1 MIIHRTILKELL
13 INLTVIVFSLSI
25 ILFMEKFVKITRV
38 LMGKGADIGDILKIF
53 IYLQPSILLVSIPM
67 SILVAIFITYGRMSA
82 DSEIV
87 VLKGCGMSFWGV
99 SRAALMLSSVLFVLL
114 LFISLYLLPRGMSSF
129 KKTLYETIVRKASM
143 TFQEESFSD
152 VFQGNIIYVREV
164 VSANQFRGI
173 FIFRTSDQT
182 VNKPQSP
189 MVIVAEDGMISS
201 NPEEGFINMT
211 MNKGIIH
218 TYNDN
223 TSTEITFSK
232 YELVLTTEIDQDKI
246 KPEEINTGKL
256 WHGRKRVITWA
267 IELHR
272 RLALPF
278 ACIIFGILGPALSN
292 RMGKIGRLGGLSLSL
307 AILIFYY
314 LLLIIGESF
323 AKTGKI
329 PAILG
334 GWAPNLFL
342 GVLAWIFYY
351 KAYKDKPIKRF

>member
-13 INLTVIVFSLSI
+13 INLAVIVFSLSI
-25 ILFMEKFVKITRV
+25 ILFMEKFVKITNV
-38 LMGKGADIGDILKIF
+38 LIGTGADFRDILKIF
-53 IYLQPSILLVSIPM
+53 IYLQPSILLISIPM
-67 SILVAIFITYGRMSA
+67 SILVSIFITYGRMST

-99 SRAALMLSSVLFVLL
+99 SRAALMLSLVLFVIL
-114 LFISLYLLPRGMSSF
+114 LFVSLYLLPRGMSSF

-143 TFQEESFSD
+143 TFQEEAFSD

-164 VSANQFRGI
+164 VSANKFRGI
-173 FIFRTSDQT
+173 FIFRAADKT
-182 VNKPQSP
+182 VKEPQSP

-201 NPEEGFINMT
+201 NPDEGLINMT
-211 MNKGIIH
+211 MNKGVIH
-218 TYNDN
+218 TYNNN
-223 TSTEITFSK
+223 TSSEITFSK
-232 YELVLTTEIDQDKI
+232 YELVLTAEIDQAKI
-246 KPEEINTGKL
+246 KPEEILTGKL
-256 WHGRKRVITWA
+256 WKGRKRIPWA

-292 RMGKIGRLGGLSLSL
+292 RMGKIGRLGGLSMSL

-314 LLLIIGESF
+314 LLLIVGESF

-329 PAILG
+329 PAFLG

-342 GVLAWIFYY
+342 GVFAWIFFYR
-351 KAYKDKPIKRF
+351 AYKDRPIKRF